1 MSDADKEELYR
12 LVRGWVLTPGYPTRK
27 HVKECIQD
35 AHLGRPDGYLVTN
48 DNQWMFRQYR
58 NSVSPSVDQL
68 VREAVAFEEVSDAT
82 S

>member
-1 MSDADKEELYR
+1 MTDADKAELYR

-35 AHLGRPDGYLVTN
+35 AHFGRPDGYLVTF

-58 NSVSPSVDQL
+58 NSVSPNADQL
-68 VREAVAFEEVSDAT
+68 VREAVAFEEVADA
-82 S
+82 

>member
-1 MSDADKEELYR
+1 MTGADKAELYR

-27 HVKECIQD
+27 LVKECMQD
-35 AHLGRPDGYLVTN
+35 AHFGRPDGYLVTT

-58 NSVSPSVDQL
+58 NSVSPNVDQL
-68 VREAVAFEEVSDAT
+68 VREAVAYEEVTDAT